1 MVSTIA
7 EQYRL
12 ARMEVFVECG
22 QRQRE
27 FTPSSGTKKDLEPT
41 IIVAR
46 AQSTPIPGAGLVLAT
61 SGKTVKSLPAP
72 ILTRALE
79 VTEISGVG

>member
-1 MVSTIA
+1 
-7 EQYRL
+7 
-12 ARMEVFVECG
+12 MEAFVECG
-22 QRQRE
+22 QRQCE
-27 FTPSSGTKKDLEPT
+27 STPSSGKKKDWEPT
-41 IIVAR
+41 TIVAR
-46 AQSTPIPGAGLVLAT
+46 AQSIQIPGAGLALAE

>member
-7 EQYRL
+7 EQCRW

-27 FTPSSGTKKDLEPT
+27 STPSSETKKDWELT
-41 IIVAR
+41 TIVAR
-46 AQSTPIPGAGLVLAT
+46 AQSIPILGAGLVLAE